1 MRTLPFSSVRTA
13 FKPLSDSPNRRGAC
27 LARAKV
33 RAPLPKPF
41 GIMSALPATT
51 KEDFVTVRT
60 IRLLGRGA
68 LALALAALA
77 VACVA
82 TLGCSRAD
90 KQVEQGLP
98 AWTDEE
104 GILAWAH
111 VAADEF
117 NERDYQAVADRFSDK
132 GVTADQIKEG
142 LEETQDAYG
151 AFTGYGEA
159 SFLQGRARAAR
170 TPPSCRRPITRTERG
185 SSASASSKTGRWPA
199 STSWPTGRNPDAED
213 LGALRDPRRLE
224 ASRAGGRRRFPQ
236 RPPIPLPFR

>member
-13 FKPLSDSPNRRGAC
+13 SKPLSDSPNRRGAC
-27 LARAKV
+27 LVRAKV

-41 GIMSALPATT
+41 GIMGALPATT

-68 LALALAALA
+68 LVLALAALA

-159 SFLQGRARAAR
+159 SFLQG
-170 TPPSCRRPITRTERG
+170 E
-185 SSASASSKTGRWPA
+185 SKGRSYATVVQKAHYENGTGEFRI
-199 STSWPTGRNPDAED
+199 SFFED
-213 LGALRDPRRLE
+213 GTL
-224 ASRAGGRRRFPQ
+224 AGFYFLADRQ
-236 RPPIPLPFR
+236 ES